1 MRNTI
6 LIVDDSDINRGLL
19 SSILEQDYTIVEAEN
34 GTQALEIIDRQAD
47 ELTAILLDLIMPEM
61 DGMHVLEV
69 LNERKL
75 MDSIPVL
82 IISGDTSYEAEKK
95 CFELGIT
102 DYITKPFNNVIVQK
116 RVKNA
121 AGLYKYKIQLEERV
135 EEQTSVLRKAYQALK
150 IQAEKL
156 RKNNQQI
163 IDMLGTVVEYRNLES
178 GEHIKRVKGYTG
190 ILAECAMKEYPEYG
204 LTEEKINTIVAA
216 SSLHDIGK
224 ITIPDSILLKPGRLT
239 EDEYEYIKSH
249 TIRGCELLDEID
261 QDWEPDYKKV
271 SYEIMYND
279 EKNEPE
285 LYIKTQ
291 ADEREPYH
299 PELFFS
305 TAQLNTV
312 ALSSFL
318 SRALSLTGIPIGTI
332 VIDDPVG
339 HFDDMNILG
348 FADLMRSIIEKSKK
362 QIVITTHDETV
373 YQIFRRKLPPE
384 IYRSR
389 FIDMTEE

>member
-190 ILAECAMKEYPEYG
+190 ILAECAMKEYPECR
-204 LTEEKINTIVAA
+204 LTEDKIRTIVAA

-239 EDEYEYIKSH
+239 EDEYE
-249 TIRGCELLDEID
+249 
-261 QDWEPDYKKV
+261 
-271 SYEIMYND
+271 
-279 EKNEPE
+279 
-285 LYIKTQ
+285 
-291 ADEREPYH
+291 
-299 PELFFS
+299 
-305 TAQLNTV
+305 
-312 ALSSFL
+312 
-318 SRALSLTGIPIGTI
+318 
-332 VIDDPVG
+332 
-339 HFDDMNILG
+339 
-348 FADLMRSIIEKSKK
+348 
-362 QIVITTHDETV
+362 
-373 YQIFRRKLPPE
+373 
-384 IYRSR
+384 
-389 FIDMTEE
+389 

>member
-190 ILAECAMKEYPEYG
+190 ILAECAMKE
-204 LTEEKINTIVAA
+204 
-216 SSLHDIGK
+216 IG
-224 ITIPDSILLKPGRLT
+224 
-239 EDEYEYIKSH
+239 
-249 TIRGCELLDEID
+249 
-261 QDWEPDYKKV
+261 
-271 SYEIMYND
+271 
-279 EKNEPE
+279 
-285 LYIKTQ
+285 
-291 ADEREPYH
+291 
-299 PELFFS
+299 
-305 TAQLNTV
+305 
-312 ALSSFL
+312 
-318 SRALSLTGIPIGTI
+318 RAH
-332 VIDDPVG
+332 V
-339 HFDDMNILG
+339 
-348 FADLMRSIIEKSKK
+348 
-362 QIVITTHDETV
+362 
-373 YQIFRRKLPPE
+373 
-384 IYRSR
+384 
-389 FIDMTEE
+389 

>member
-249 TIRGCELLDEID
+249 TIRSCELLDEID

-271 SYEIMYND
+271 SYEICRHHH
-279 EKNEPE
+279 
-285 LYIKTQ
+285 
-291 ADEREPYH
+291 ERYDGKGYPDGLKGEEIPI
-299 PELFFS
+299 S
-305 TAQLNTV
+305 AQLVSV
-312 ALSSFL
+312 ADVYD
-318 SRALSLTGIPIGTI
+318 ALVNERCYKDAYSPDEAYRMIINGECGMFSPK
-332 VIDDPVG
+332 
-339 HFDDMNILG
+339 
-348 FADLMRSIIEKSKK
+348 LME
-362 QIVITTHDETV
+362 VL
-373 YQIFRRKLPPE
+373 RKV
-384 IYRSR
+384 RKD
-389 FIDMTEE
+389 FEEMK

>member
-82 IISGDTSYEAEKK
+82 VISGDTSCEAEKK

-121 AGLYKYKIQLEERV
+121 AGLYKYKMQLEERV

-150 IQAEKL
+150 IQA
-156 RKNNQQI
+156 
-163 IDMLGTVVEYRNLES
+163 
-178 GEHIKRVKGYTG
+178 
-190 ILAECAMKEYPEYG
+190 
-204 LTEEKINTIVAA
+204 
-216 SSLHDIGK
+216 
-224 ITIPDSILLKPGRLT
+224 
-239 EDEYEYIKSH
+239 
-249 TIRGCELLDEID
+249 
-261 QDWEPDYKKV
+261 
-271 SYEIMYND
+271 
-279 EKNEPE
+279 
-285 LYIKTQ
+285 
-291 ADEREPYH
+291 
-299 PELFFS
+299 
-305 TAQLNTV
+305 
-312 ALSSFL
+312 
-318 SRALSLTGIPIGTI
+318 
-332 VIDDPVG
+332 
-339 HFDDMNILG
+339 
-348 FADLMRSIIEKSKK
+348 
-362 QIVITTHDETV
+362 
-373 YQIFRRKLPPE
+373 
-384 IYRSR
+384 
-389 FIDMTEE
+389 

>member
-47 ELTAILLDLIMPEM
+47 ELAAILLDLIMPEM

-82 IISGDTSYEAEKK
+82 VISGDTSCEAEKK

-121 AGLYKYKIQLEERV
+121 AGLYKYKMQLEERV

-156 RKNNQQI
+156 RENNQQI

-178 GEHIKRVKGYTG
+178 GEHIKRVK
-190 ILAECAMKEYPEYG
+190 
-204 LTEEKINTIVAA
+204 
-216 SSLHDIGK
+216 DIQEFWRNA
-224 ITIPDSILLKPGRLT
+224 P
-239 EDEYEYIKSH
+239 
-249 TIRGCELLDEID
+249 
-261 QDWEPDYKKV
+261 
-271 SYEIMYND
+271 
-279 EKNEPE
+279 
-285 LYIKTQ
+285 
-291 ADEREPYH
+291 
-299 PELFFS
+299 
-305 TAQLNTV
+305 
-312 ALSSFL
+312 
-318 SRALSLTGIPIGTI
+318 
-332 VIDDPVG
+332 
-339 HFDDMNILG
+339 
-348 FADLMRSIIEKSKK
+348 
-362 QIVITTHDETV
+362 
-373 YQIFRRKLPPE
+373 
-384 IYRSR
+384 
-389 FIDMTEE
+389 